1 MLNSEERSLK
11 RLLQFWAILFLVAGI
26 VFVFFPN
33 LVVQSLNQLALKIT
47 PSLPTLPLSQDRFW
61 VVLMFSLMI
70 TLTFLCYSAQDDLK
84 RRKDLVQFVL
94 ISKITSSLFFLVFFF
109 VDRMALAYLLG
120 MLVDGSIFVI
130 TLIFYSRAL
139 KSSSLNL

>member
-1 MLNSEERSLK
+1 MLTSEERALK
-11 RLLQFWAILFLVAGI
+11 RLLQFWAVLFLIAGL

-33 LVVQSLNQLALKIT
+33 LIVQSLNHLALKIA
-47 PSLPTLPLSQDRFW
+47 PSLPTLPLSEDRFW
-61 VVLMFSLMI
+61 IVLMFSLMV
-70 TLTFLCYSAQDDLK
+70 TLTFLCYSAQDDLR

-94 ISKITSSLFFLVFFF
+94 ISKITSTLFFLIFFF
-109 VDRMALAYLLG
+109 VDRMALAYLMG

>member
-11 RLLQFWAILFLVAGI
+11 RLLQFWAILFLVAGL

-33 LVVQSLNQLALKIT
+33 LVVQSLNQFALKIT

-109 VDRMALAYLLG
+109 VDRMALAYLMG